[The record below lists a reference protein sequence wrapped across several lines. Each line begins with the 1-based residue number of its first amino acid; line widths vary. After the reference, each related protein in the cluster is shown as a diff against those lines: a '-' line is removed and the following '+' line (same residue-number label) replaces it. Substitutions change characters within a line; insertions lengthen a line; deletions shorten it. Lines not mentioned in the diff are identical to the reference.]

1 MLFLQVVFICLYS
14 IVSLYIYS
22 ILVTAINNI
31 NLYME
36 VTQEKQN
43 YILLN
48 KTCYAYK
55 VNNVRRL
62 FDWFFA
68 CHVIQDILE

>member
-14 IVSLYIYS
+14 IVSIYIYS

-55 VNNVRRL
+55 VNNVRR
-62 FDWFFA
+62 
-68 CHVIQDILE
+68 

>member
-14 IVSLYIYS
+14 IVSIYIYS

>member
-1 MLFLQVVFICLYS
+1 
-14 IVSLYIYS
+14 
-22 ILVTAINNI
+22 
-31 NLYME
+31 ME